1 MNLANSSC
9 RSHPT
14 TTCNAL
20 LQRQL
25 RARRPPTFTSCLG
38 KIECRSHEC
47 RRRFQ
52 ALSANDKRC
61 AQATRCGEPD
71 KIPLQEATPYTTKQL
86 RERSRPTPIARA
98 ESVRKDGFGDDACF
112 IPLPSLRRH
121 QTPLSIRNIECAGQ
135 CCIRHTFIE
144 GLSKTIERGDGTPL
158 RPCSIHTTPTGMCLP
173 QMALRHKQVSKAIT
187 DGCERPQ

>member
-1 MNLANSSC
+1 MLPIIHVLACCDQMNLANSSC

-25 RARRPPTFTSCLG
+25 RSWRPSTFTTCLG
-38 KIECRSHEC
+38 ETKCRSYKC

-112 IPLPSLRRH
+112 IPLPYSGVTRDAARFVSEWQEVE
-121 QTPLSIRNIECAGQ
+121 QTHLAKRIVHINLQ
-135 CCIRHTFIE
+135 
-144 GLSKTIERGDGTPL
+144 
-158 RPCSIHTTPTGMCLP
+158 
-173 QMALRHKQVSKAIT
+173 
-187 DGCERPQ
+187 